1 MTLGWPLALLGLLAP
16 LALLAAYVWISRRRR
31 RSVVR
36 HSNVALVRAAAPRM
50 PGWKRHL
57 PVALVVA
64 ALAVMVAAAARPK
77 VEATVPRS
85 GSAVILA
92 LDVSGSMCSTDVDP
106 NRLTAAQDAVRTFV
120 KAQDRNTKIGLVV
133 FSGFAQVAVA
143 PTTERQPLVDAI
155 NSVTTGRGT
164 TIGAAI
170 LASVDAIAQIDPK
183 VKPADTTTD
192 TGQGD
197 PNNDPNDPGT
207 VPTPTP
213 SGGGSTAPPGK
224 NGYAPEIVVLLTDGA
239 NTRGV
244 TPEEAATQAA
254 ARGVRVYPIG
264 FGTTN
269 PAPMVCSSDQL
280 GGDMFQGFGGGGG
293 GFGGRGSQYLI
304 ADEPT
309 LKQVATTTGGT
320 YYKATDAGQ
329 LQGVLKD
336 LPNNVDK
343 VTRPVEISAGLVA
356 LGIVLLIGG
365 VAAAARWSAFPT

>member
-1 MTLGWPLALLGLLAP
+1 
-16 LALLAAYVWISRRRR
+16 
-31 RSVVR
+31 
-36 HSNVALVRAAAPRM
+36 M

-57 PVALVVA
+57 PIALVVA
-64 ALAVMVAAAARPK
+64 ALAVMVAAAARPR
-77 VEATVPRS
+77 VEATVHQS

-106 NRLTAAQDAVRTFV
+106 NRLTAAQNAVRTFV
-120 KAQDRNTKIGLVV
+120 KAQDRSTKIGLVI

-143 PTTERQPLVDAI
+143 PTTARAPLVNAL

-170 LASVDAIAQIDPK
+170 LASIDAISQIDPK

-192 TGQGD
+192 TG
-197 PNNDPNDPGT
+197 PGS
-207 VPTPTP
+207 P
-213 SGGGSTAPPGK
+213 SGDTTTTPPPAPAPAKGPF
-224 NGYAPEIVVLLTDGA
+224 APEIVVLLTDGA
-239 NTRGV
+239 NTRGI
-244 TPEEAATQAA
+244 TPQEAATQAA

-280 GGDMFQGFGGGGG
+280 GGDMFQGFGGGG
-293 GFGGRGSQYLI
+293 FGGGRMNQYLI
-304 ADEPT
+304 ADAPT
-309 LKQVATTTGGT
+309 LKQVAATTGGT
-320 YYKATDAGQ
+320 YYGATDAGQ
-329 LQGVLKD
+329 LQGVLKN
-336 LPNNVDK
+336 LPNNVVP
-343 VTRPVEISAGLVA
+343 VTRPVEVSAGLIA

>member
-1 MTLGWPLALLGLLAP
+1 MGFAWPLALLGLLLPIA
-16 LALLAAYVWISRRRR
+16 LAAAYVWISRRRR

-36 HSNVALVRAAAPRM
+36 HSNVALVRSAAPRM

-64 ALAVMVAAAARPK
+64 ALAVMVAAAARPR
-77 VEATVPRS
+77 VEATVPQS

-106 NRLTAAQDAVRTFV
+106 NRLTAAQNAVRAFV
-120 KAQDRNTKIGLVV
+120 KAQDSSTKIGLVI

-143 PTTERQPLVDAI
+143 PTTARQPLVDAI
-155 NSVTTGRGT
+155 NAVTTGRGT

-170 LASVDAIAQIDPK
+170 LASIDAISQIDPK

-192 TGQGD
+192 TGQGGPD
-197 PNNDPNDPGT
+197 GDT
-207 VPTPTP
+207 TTTP
-213 SGGGSTAPPGK
+213 APAPAPAKGPF
-224 NGYAPEIVVLLTDGA
+224 APEIVVLLTDGA

-244 TPEEAATQAA
+244 TPQEAATQAA

-280 GGDMFQGFGGGGG
+280 GGDMFQGFGGGG
-293 GFGGRGSQYLI
+293 FGGGGRVSQYLI
-304 ADEPT
+304 ADAPT
-309 LKQVATTTGGT
+309 LKQVAATTGGT
-320 YYKATDAGQ
+320 YYGATDAGQ

-336 LPNNVDK
+336 LPNNVDRVK
-343 VTRPVEISAGLVA
+343 RPVEISAGLVA

-365 VAAAARWSAFPT
+365 VAAAARWSAFPS

>member
-1 MTLGWPLALLGLLAP
+1 MGFAWPLALLGLLAP
-16 LALLAAYVWISRRRR
+16 IALVAAYVWISRRRR

-64 ALAVMVAAAARPK
+64 ALTVMVAAAARPR
-77 VEATVPRS
+77 VEATVSQS

-106 NRLTAAQDAVRTFV
+106 NRLTAAQNAVRTFV
-120 KAQDRNTKIGLVV
+120 GAQDSSTKIGLVI

-143 PTTERQPLVDAI
+143 PTTDRQPLVNAI
-155 NSVTTGRGT
+155 NAVTTGRGT

-170 LASVDAIAQIDPK
+170 LSSINAISQIDPN
-183 VKPADTTTD
+183 VKPADTT
-192 TGQGD
+192 
-197 PNNDPNDPGT
+197 PA
-207 VPTPTP
+207 P
-213 SGGGSTAPPGK
+213 SPPASGH
-224 NGYAPEIVVLLTDGA
+224 YAPEIVVLLTDGA

-244 TPEEAATQAA
+244 TPQEAATQAA

-269 PAPMVCSSDQL
+269 PAPMVCSADQL
-280 GGDMFQGFGGGGG
+280 GGDMFQGFGGGG
-293 GFGGRGSQYLI
+293 FGGRMSQYLI

-309 LKQVATTTGGT
+309 LKQVAATTGGA

-336 LPNNVDK
+336 LPNNVDR

-365 VAAAARWSAFPT
+365 VAAAARWSAFPV

>member
-1 MTLGWPLALLGLLAP
+1 
-16 LALLAAYVWISRRRR
+16 
-31 RSVVR
+31 
-36 HSNVALVRAAAPRM
+36 M

-64 ALAVMVAAAARPK
+64 ALAVMVAAAARPR
-77 VEATVPRS
+77 VEATVPQS

-106 NRLTAAQDAVRTFV
+106 NRLTAAQNAVRTFV
-120 KAQDRNTKIGLVV
+120 KAQDRSTKIGLVI

-143 PTTERQPLVDAI
+143 PTTDRQPLVDAI

-170 LASVDAIAQIDPK
+170 LASIDAISQIDPK
-183 VKPADTTTD
+183 VKAADTTTD
-192 TGQGD
+192 TGPG
-197 PNNDPNDPGT
+197 DPGT
-207 VPTPTP
+207 DTTPTPDPTPTAP
-213 SGGGSTAPPGK
+213 STPTAPPKG
-224 NGYAPEIVVLLTDGA
+224 GYAPEIVVLLTDGA

-244 TPEEAATQAA
+244 TPQEAAAQAA

-280 GGDMFQGFGGGGG
+280 GGDMFQGFGGGGFGGG
-293 GFGGRGSQYLI
+293 GFGGRGSQYLV

-309 LKQVATTTGGT
+309 LKQVAATTGGT

-336 LPNNVDK
+336 LPNNVDR